1 MRIRKDDI
9 VVATHGR
16 DAGKSGKVLQVVTR
30 KDRAIVEGVNL
41 VTRHMRKSEASPKG
55 GIIKKEASLA
65 LANLM
70 LYCPQCKKGV
80 RTARVMEGE
89 KRLRKCKRCSHAF
102 DQ

>member
-1 MRIRKDDI
+1 MRIRKNDV

-16 DAGKSGKVLQVVTR
+16 DSGKTGKVLEVVTS
-30 KDRAIVEGVNL
+30 KNRAIVEGVNL
-41 VTRHMRKSEASPKG
+41 VTKHMRKSEANPKG

-70 LYCPQCKKGV
+70 LFCPQCKKGV